1 MQGFT
6 YVLLDELETF
16 VVIIKSIIK
25 SDFVFETM
33 ERILHAKNYNVIY
46 IHLLQLLKFIY
57 LPISIYKNIAFV
69 NNQI

>member
-16 VVIIKSIIK
+16 IVIIKSIIK

>member
-16 VVIIKSIIK
+16 IVIIKSIIK
-25 SDFVFETM
+25 SDFVFETI

>member
-6 YVLLDELETF
+6 YVLLVELETF
-16 VVIIKSIIK
+16 IVIIKSIIK